1 MRRTGFGTR
10 SLWTAALVESVVPL
24 LAGLAL
30 GVGAALGASA
40 LAVGRLD
47 PMPLLAPPA
56 RFAMPWDTVLTLVAV
71 APLWAAITAFI
82 IVRTTVRADPMRAM
96 RGDQ

>member
-1 MRRTGFGTR
+1 
-10 SLWTAALVESVVPL
+10 
-24 LAGLAL
+24 
-30 GVGAALGASA
+30 VGAALGASA